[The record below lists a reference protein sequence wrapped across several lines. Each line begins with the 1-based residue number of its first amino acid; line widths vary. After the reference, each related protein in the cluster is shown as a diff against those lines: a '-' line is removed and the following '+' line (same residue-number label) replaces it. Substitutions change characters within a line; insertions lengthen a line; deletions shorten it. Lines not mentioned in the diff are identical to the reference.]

1 MSLQIIKK
9 SDEIFKLPICYLLNN
24 QKIEKHVKTDLDL
37 ENSPDNMSLYNKIFE
52 TCVTWVFILLLKAK
66 V

>member
-52 TCVTWVFILLLKAK
+52 NPSE
-66 V
+66 